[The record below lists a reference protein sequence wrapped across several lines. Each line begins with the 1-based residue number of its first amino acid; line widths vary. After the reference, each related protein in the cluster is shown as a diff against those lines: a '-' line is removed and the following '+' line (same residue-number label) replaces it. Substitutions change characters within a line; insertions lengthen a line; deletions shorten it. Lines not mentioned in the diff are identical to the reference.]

1 MKIRNIIDTDNIHVC
16 WNDVLL
22 QAIEVSKPCINL
34 EYGSK
39 KADLKR
45 AKEALRSLKSKIK
58 TFENRLNDEITDDVL
73 ICAAEKNKNYKG
85 NAESLIK
92 FRANQ

>member
-1 MKIRNIIDTDNIHVC
+1 MKIRNIVDTDNIHVC
-16 WNDVLL
+16 WNDVIL
-22 QAIEVSKPCINL
+22 QAIEVSKPCIDL
-34 EYGSK
+34 EYNSK

-45 AKEALRSLKSKIK
+45 AKEALRDLESKIK
-58 TFENRLNDEITDDVL
+58 VFKDRLHNEITDDVL